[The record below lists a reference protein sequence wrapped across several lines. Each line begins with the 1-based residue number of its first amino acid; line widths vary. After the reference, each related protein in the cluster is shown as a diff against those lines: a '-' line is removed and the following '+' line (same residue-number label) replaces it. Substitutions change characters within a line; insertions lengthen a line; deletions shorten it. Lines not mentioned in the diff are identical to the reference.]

1 MESRK
6 SPEDETVLVAGAGVA
21 GICAALQ
28 SARSGART
36 LLIERSGVNGGTM
49 VLSGIACPGLFFDW
63 HGRQI
68 ISGIGWELV
77 DECVTLCG
85 DTLPDFTR
93 YRPEDFWRF
102 QIPVDPVVFSALCD
116 EKLRQAGVT
125 VQYHAGRA
133 APGWRALGR
142 GPL

>member
-1 MESRK
+1 M
-6 SPEDETVLVAGAGVA
+6 AGAGVA